1 MNQHKFSFRLTLLLL
16 LVGMVMAAYI
26 GKLYNIQ
33 VVEAGKEGADDQGS
47 YTYYTRVTA
56 ARGEIRDR
64 NGNIL
69 VGNRASFNLLLI
81 YEPLMNS
88 DDPNENIRR
97 LCKVANDRNLEI
109 ADHLPVTMT
118 KPYEY
123 TTDSQSYTWNTHFKT
138 FLREREWDA
147 DISAP
152 QLIRRLRDAYNIPE
166 DWTEE
171 EARQVIS
178 VRYELSL
185 RVCEGTYLPTYVI
198 LEDVDSAS
206 LAVLTD
212 LNIPGLNELTSTVR
226 EYHTKYAAHILG
238 RVADMDSAEWKHYKE
253 LGYEMDAQVGKEGL
267 EKAFEAEL
275 HGTDGLLETTVSK
288 DGKILSERY
297 IKAPIPGNH
306 VELSIDINLQKLAED
321 ALENLI
327 MDIRENGANSRGQGK
342 DAEGAAIVV
351 QSIKTGE
358 ILVCGSYPSYDIST
372 YAENF
377 NELKTAEFNPLFN
390 RALQAT
396 YPPGSIFKMVT
407 TVAAIDSGA
416 IEPDL
421 VIRDEG
427 VYTRFA
433 SSGYAPRCMLWTT
446 SERIHGNINVQQ
458 ALAVSCNYYF
468 YEIGWRTGIEHIDR
482 VAKALGLGEHTGI
495 ELPEELGFRA
505 NPETKDYH
513 YDGYN
518 AEWYGADTI
527 SAAIG
532 QSENRY
538 TPIQLCNYISALANQ
553 GTRYKATFLRRV
565 VSADYQELLY
575 QNKPTVLEKLPIS
588 DAAYEACIEGMNL
601 ATTWS
606 MGTSYILYYN
616 YPMAVCAKTGTA
628 EHGSGGSDNASYVL
642 FAPKDDPQI
651 AITIYLE
658 KGAQGGTL
666 GKVAKVIL
674 DSYFSESGLID
685 TFPPENQPN

>member
-1 MNQHKFSFRLTLLLL
+1 
-16 LVGMVMAAYI
+16 
-26 GKLYNIQ
+26 
-33 VVEAGKEGADDQGS
+33 
-47 YTYYTRVTA
+47 
-56 ARGEIRDR
+56 
-64 NGNIL
+64 
-69 VGNRASFNLLLI
+69 
-81 YEPLMNS
+81 
-88 DDPNENIRR
+88 
-97 LCKVANDRNLEI
+97 
-109 ADHLPVTMT
+109 
-118 KPYEY
+118 
-123 TTDSQSYTWNTHFKT
+123 
-138 FLREREWDA
+138 
-147 DISAP
+147 
-152 QLIRRLRDAYNIPE
+152 
-166 DWTEE
+166 
-171 EARQVIS
+171 
-178 VRYELSL
+178 
-185 RVCEGTYLPTYVI
+185 
-198 LEDVDSAS
+198 
-206 LAVLTD
+206 
-212 LNIPGLNELTSTVR
+212 
-226 EYHTKYAAHILG
+226 
-238 RVADMDSAEWKHYKE
+238 
-253 LGYEMDAQVGKEGL
+253 
-267 EKAFEAEL
+267 
-275 HGTDGLLETTVSK
+275 
-288 DGKILSERY
+288 
-297 IKAPIPGNH
+297 
-306 VELSIDINLQKLAED
+306 
-321 ALENLI
+321 
-327 MDIRENGANSRGQGK
+327 
-342 DAEGAAIVV
+342 
-351 QSIKTGE
+351 
-358 ILVCGSYPSYDIST
+358 
-372 YAENF
+372 
-377 NELKTAEFNPLFN
+377 
-390 RALQAT
+390 
-396 YPPGSIFKMVT
+396 
-407 TVAAIDSGA
+407 
-416 IEPDL
+416 
-421 VIRDEG
+421 
-427 VYTRFA
+427 
-433 SSGYAPRCMLWTT
+433 MLWTT

-458 ALAVSCNYYF
+458 ALAVSCNYYL

-588 DAAYEACIEGMNL
+588 DTAYEACIEGMNL

-606 MGTSYILYYN
+606 MGTSYMLYYN

>member
-1 MNQHKFSFRLTLLLL
+1 MNQHKFAFRLTML
-16 LVGMVMAAYI
+16 LVIISMVLLIYV
-26 GKLYNIQ
+26 GKLYDIQ
-33 VVEAGKEGADDQGS
+33 IVESQKEGPNNSGS
-47 YTYYTRVTA
+47 YTYRTRVTA

-69 VGNRASFNLLLI
+69 VGNRASFNLLLV
-81 YEPLMNS
+81 YAPLMNS
-88 DDPNENIRR
+88 EDPNESIRR
-97 LCKVANDRNLEI
+97 LCQVINERGLEI
-109 ADHLPVTMT
+109 ADHLPVTME

-123 TTDSQSYTWNTHFKT
+123 TKDSLSYTWNAHFKT

-166 DWTEE
+166 DWTEQ

-185 RVCEGTYLPTYVI
+185 RVTKGTYLPTYVI

-206 LAVLTD
+206 LAAITD

-226 EYHTKYAAHILG
+226 EYHTDYAAHILG
-238 RVADMDSAEWKHYKE
+238 RVADMSPAEWEYYKE

-275 HGTDGLLETTVSK
+275 HGTDGLLETTVSN

-297 IKAPIPGNH
+297 IQAPIPGNH

-321 ALENLI
+321 SFEDLI
-327 MDIRENGANSRGQGK
+327 ANIRENGANSRGQGK
-342 DAEGAAIVV
+342 DAEGGAVVV

-358 ILVCGSYPSYDIST
+358 ILVCASYPTYDISS

-377 NELKTAEFNPLFN
+377 NELLAADYSPLYN
-390 RALQAT
+390 RALQAD
-396 YPPGSIFKMVT
+396 YPPGSVFKMVT

-416 IEPDL
+416 IEHDL
-421 VIRDEG
+421 KIRDQG
-427 VYTRFA
+427 IYTRFA
-433 SSGYAPRCMLWTT
+433 SSGYYPRCMLWTT
-446 SERIHGNINVQQ
+446 QERVHGLIDVQQ

-468 YEIGWRTGIEHIDR
+468 YEIGWRTGIEQIDR
-482 VAKALGLGEHTGI
+482 VAKALGLGEPTGI
-495 ELPEELGFRA
+495 ELPEELGYRA
-505 NPETKDYH
+505 NPETKDIK
-513 YDGYN
+513 YDGYDSS
-518 AEWYGADTI
+518 WYGADTI

-538 TPIQLCNYISALANQ
+538 TPIQLCNYISALANR

-565 VSADYQELLY
+565 VSADYQELLHE
-575 QNKPTVLEKLPIS
+575 NEPTVLERLPIS
-588 DAAYEACIEGMNL
+588 ENAYNACIEGMKM
-601 ATTWS
+601 AATWS
-606 MGTSYILYYN
+606 MGTASVLFQT
-616 YPMAVCAKTGTA
+616 YPIQVCAKTGTA
-628 EHGSGGSDNASYVL
+628 EHGSGGSDNASFVL
-642 FAPKDDPQI
+642 FAPADDPQI
-651 AITIYLE
+651 AITVYLE

-666 GKVAKVIL
+666 GQVAKVIL
-674 DSYFSESGLID
+674 DSYFSKSGLID
-685 TFPPENQPN
+685 TFTPENQPN

>member
-1 MNQHKFSFRLTLLLL
+1 MNQHKFAFRLTMLLTVIAVVLL
-16 LVGMVMAAYI
+16 AYVGT
-26 GKLYNIQ
+26 LYDIQ
-33 VVEAGKEGADDQGS
+33 VVEAGKEGASNSGS
-47 YTYYTRVTA
+47 YTYTTRVTA

-69 VGNRASFNLLLI
+69 VGNRASFNLLLV
-81 YEPLMNS
+81 YAPLMNS
-88 DDPNENIRR
+88 EDPNESIRR
-97 LCKVANDRNLEI
+97 LCQVINERGLEI
-109 ADHLPVTMT
+109 ADHLPVTME

-123 TTDSQSYTWNTHFKT
+123 TKDSLSYTWNAHFKT

-152 QLIRRLRDAYNIPE
+152 QLIRRLRDSYNIPE
-166 DWTEE
+166 DWTEQ

-185 RVCEGTYLPTYVI
+185 RVCNGTYLPTYVI

-226 EYHTKYAAHILG
+226 EYHTDYAAHILG
-238 RVADMDSAEWKHYKE
+238 RVADMSPAEWEYYKE

-275 HGTDGLLETTVSK
+275 HGTDGLLETTVSS

-297 IKAPIPGNH
+297 LQEPIPGNH

-321 ALENLI
+321 SFENLI
-327 MDIRENGANSRGQGK
+327 ADIRENGANSRGQGK
-342 DAEGAAIVV
+342 DAEGGAVVV

-358 ILVCGSYPSYDIST
+358 ILVCASYPTYDLST

-377 NELKTAEFNPLFN
+377 NELLQADYTPMIN
-390 RALQAT
+390 RALQAP

-421 VIRDEG
+421 KIRDHG

-433 SSGYAPRCMLWTT
+433 SSGYYPRCMLWTT
-446 SERIHGNINVQQ
+446 QQRVHGLIDVQQ

-468 YEIGWRTGIEHIDR
+468 YEIGWRTGIEQIDR
-482 VAKALGLGEHTGI
+482 VAKALGLGEPTGI
-495 ELPEELGFRA
+495 EIPEELGFRA

-513 YDGYN
+513 YDGYD
-518 AEWYGADTI
+518 ADWYGADTI

-538 TPIQLCNYISALANQ
+538 TPIQLCNYISTLANR

-565 VSADYQELLY
+565 VSADYQELLVE
-575 QNKPTVLEKLPIS
+575 NKPTVVERLPIS
-588 DAAYEACIEGMNL
+588 DEAYTACVEGMKL

-606 MGTSYILYYN
+606 MGTASVLFQT
-616 YPMAVCAKTGTA
+616 YPIPVCAKTGTA
-628 EHGSGGSDNASYVL
+628 EHGSGGSDNASFVL
-642 FAPKDDPQI
+642 FAPADDPQI

-666 GKVAKVIL
+666 GQVAKVIL

-685 TFPPENQPN
+685 TFTPENQPN